1 MYIKL
6 LNREI
11 TASRWPWQIRTSVA
25 ALSGPDEKVGDR
37 YGWKP
42 TKGVGRFGGGWNWEL
57 GINIGGSTVVFNL
70 LYGMI
75 SISKPRKCECC
86 DKPILRGQKS
96 GPWAEGGY
104 TKHLAC
110 YEEEVATKKANDAL
124 EKALFEQPPDPPKAQ
139 PEFDDD
145 IPF

>member
-1 MYIKL
+1 MYIKFINL
-6 LNREI
+6 EI
-11 TASRWPWQIRTSVA
+11 VASRWPWQIRTHVA
-25 ALSGPDEKVGDR
+25 VLSGPDEKAGDR

-42 TKGVGRFGGGWNWEL
+42 TKGMGRFGGGWNWKL
-57 GINIGGSTVVFNL
+57 GVNIGGSTVVFNL

-75 SISKPRKCECC
+75 SISKPRKCVCC

-104 TKHLAC
+104 KKHLAC
-110 YEEEVATKKANDAL
+110 YEAEVLEKKAAEAL
-124 EKALFEQPPDPPKAQ
+124 EAELNPK
-139 PEFDDD
+139 PIHPSTPVPFDDD